1 MKTTKRFNCLR
12 NYARTYARDTELLPE
27 AVSEDLTAKLT
38 KAERAFTSLQNNI
51 GYDDYLTDLANTL
64 ENALVDLGLAIEDI
78 LIEEEVQ

>member
-12 NYARTYARDTELLPE
+12 AYAKTYGDIGLVAGT
-27 AVSEDLTAKLT
+27 SEDLIDKLT
-38 KAERAFTSLQNNI
+38 KVEQAFTSLQNNI
-51 GYDDYLTDLANTL
+51 GYDDYLVDLANTL